1 MGFTPEQIKGRIKS
15 VAKQNNADARTLMR
29 IYMMERFLE
38 RLAQSE
44 YRDNFIIKGGIL
56 VTAMIGVAHRSTMDI
71 DTSMKNLN
79 LSAEDALRVVNQVKD
94 IDLDDGV
101 SFDVKDVSNIM
112 DEMEYPGIRVT
123 MNANVGRLITPLK
136 IDISTGDVITPR
148 AIEFNYDLLLED
160 RSISLWSYNL
170 ETILAEKLQTVLARG
185 ILNTRMRDFYDIRML
200 LDTYED
206 KVNKAVL
213 KDAFAATCK
222 KRGTDHLQEQAEE
235 IIKIIEA
242 DEQLQVLW
250 RAYQKKYSYRCAIRE
265 IQTKLEVLD
274 DEFSVENNR
283 NPISFIKTRIKKPN
297 SIYDK
302 LQKMGYEFTTEN
314 IQTYLNDVA
323 GVRIVCAFIDDIYMI
338 SDLITQQ
345 DDIKVIEIKDYI
357 KNPKSNGYRSYHM
370 IVEIPVF
377 FAKGKTPMRVE
388 LQIRTNGM
396 DFWATL
402 EHQLRYKKGIEE
414 MPGYDEISEELL
426 HSARAIIEADNEMQR
441 IKDKIG
447 MFHEI

>member
-38 RLAQSE
+38 RLTQSE

-101 SFDVKDVSNIM
+101 SFEVKDVSNIM

-160 RSISLWSYNL
+160 RSIKLWSYNL

-200 LDTYED
+200 VDTYED

-213 KDAFAATCK
+213 KAAYAATCK

-242 DEQLQVLW
+242 DEQLRVLW
-250 RAYQKKYSYRCAIRE
+250 RAYQKKYSYAAE
-265 IQTKLEVLD
+265 ID
-274 DEFSVENNR
+274 YASVIN
-283 NPISFIKTRIKKPN
+283 
-297 SIYDK
+297 
-302 LQKMGYEFTTEN
+302 
-314 IQTYLNDVA
+314 
-323 GVRIVCAFIDDIYMI
+323 GVRKLMDW
-338 SDLITQQ
+338 
-345 DDIKVIEIKDYI
+345 
-357 KNPKSNGYRSYHM
+357 
-370 IVEIPVF
+370 
-377 FAKGKTPMRVE
+377 
-388 LQIRTNGM
+388 IR
-396 DFWATL
+396 
-402 EHQLRYKKGIEE
+402 
-414 MPGYDEISEELL
+414 
-426 HSARAIIEADNEMQR
+426 
-441 IKDKIG
+441 
-447 MFHEI
+447 

>member
-101 SFDVKDVSNIM
+101 SFEVKDVSNIM

-250 RAYQKKYSYRCAIRE
+250 RSYQNKYSYAAE
-265 IQTKLEVLD
+265 ID
-274 DEFSVENNR
+274 YASV
-283 NPISFIKTRIKKPN
+283 IS
-297 SIYDK
+297 
-302 LQKMGYEFTTEN
+302 
-314 IQTYLNDVA
+314 
-323 GVRIVCAFIDDIYMI
+323 GVRKLMDW
-338 SDLITQQ
+338 
-345 DDIKVIEIKDYI
+345 
-357 KNPKSNGYRSYHM
+357 
-370 IVEIPVF
+370 
-377 FAKGKTPMRVE
+377 
-388 LQIRTNGM
+388 IR
-396 DFWATL
+396 
-402 EHQLRYKKGIEE
+402 
-414 MPGYDEISEELL
+414 
-426 HSARAIIEADNEMQR
+426 
-441 IKDKIG
+441 
-447 MFHEI
+447 

>member
-101 SFDVKDVSNIM
+101 SFEVKDVSNIM

-200 LDTYED
+200 FDTYED

-250 RAYQKKYSYRCAIRE
+250 RAYQKKYSYAAE
-265 IQTKLEVLD
+265 ID
-274 DEFSVENNR
+274 YASV
-283 NPISFIKTRIKKPN
+283 IS
-297 SIYDK
+297 
-302 LQKMGYEFTTEN
+302 
-314 IQTYLNDVA
+314 
-323 GVRIVCAFIDDIYMI
+323 GVRKLMDW
-338 SDLITQQ
+338 
-345 DDIKVIEIKDYI
+345 
-357 KNPKSNGYRSYHM
+357 
-370 IVEIPVF
+370 
-377 FAKGKTPMRVE
+377 
-388 LQIRTNGM
+388 IR
-396 DFWATL
+396 
-402 EHQLRYKKGIEE
+402 
-414 MPGYDEISEELL
+414 
-426 HSARAIIEADNEMQR
+426 
-441 IKDKIG
+441 
-447 MFHEI
+447 

>member
-56 VTAMIGVAHRSTMDI
+56 VTAMIGVVHRSTMDI

-206 KVNKAVL
+206 KVNKVVL
-213 KDAFAATCK
+213 KDAFAATCN

-250 RAYQKKYSYRCAIRE
+250 RAYQKKYSYAAE
-265 IQTKLEVLD
+265 ID
-274 DEFSVENNR
+274 YASVIN
-283 NPISFIKTRIKKPN
+283 
-297 SIYDK
+297 
-302 LQKMGYEFTTEN
+302 
-314 IQTYLNDVA
+314 
-323 GVRIVCAFIDDIYMI
+323 GVRKLM
-338 SDLITQQ
+338 
-345 DDIKVIEIKDYI
+345 
-357 KNPKSNGYRSYHM
+357 NW
-370 IVEIPVF
+370 
-377 FAKGKTPMRVE
+377 
-388 LQIRTNGM
+388 IR
-396 DFWATL
+396 
-402 EHQLRYKKGIEE
+402 
-414 MPGYDEISEELL
+414 
-426 HSARAIIEADNEMQR
+426 
-441 IKDKIG
+441 
-447 MFHEI
+447 

>member
-101 SFDVKDVSNIM
+101 SFEVKDVSNIM

-206 KVNKAVL
+206 KVNKVVL
-213 KDAFAATCK
+213 KDAFAATCN

-250 RAYQKKYSYRCAIRE
+250 RAYQKKYSYAAE
-265 IQTKLEVLD
+265 ID
-274 DEFSVENNR
+274 YASV
-283 NPISFIKTRIKKPN
+283 IS
-297 SIYDK
+297 
-302 LQKMGYEFTTEN
+302 
-314 IQTYLNDVA
+314 
-323 GVRIVCAFIDDIYMI
+323 GVRKLMDSI
-338 SDLITQQ
+338 S
-345 DDIKVIEIKDYI
+345 
-357 KNPKSNGYRSYHM
+357 NH
-370 IVEIPVF
+370 
-377 FAKGKTPMRVE
+377 
-388 LQIRTNGM
+388 
-396 DFWATL
+396 
-402 EHQLRYKKGIEE
+402 
-414 MPGYDEISEELL
+414 
-426 HSARAIIEADNEMQR
+426 
-441 IKDKIG
+441 
-447 MFHEI
+447 

>member
-38 RLAQSE
+38 RLARSE

-101 SFDVKDVSNIM
+101 SFEVKDVSNIM

-222 KRGTDHLQEQAEE
+222 KRGTDHLQEQTEE
-235 IIKIIEA
+235 IVKIIEA
-242 DEQLQVLW
+242 YEQLQVLW
-250 RAYQKKYSYRCAIRE
+250 RAYQKKYSYAADI
-265 IQTKLEVLD
+265 D
-274 DEFSVENNR
+274 YASVIN
-283 NPISFIKTRIKKPN
+283 
-297 SIYDK
+297 
-302 LQKMGYEFTTEN
+302 
-314 IQTYLNDVA
+314 
-323 GVRIVCAFIDDIYMI
+323 GVRKLMDW
-338 SDLITQQ
+338 
-345 DDIKVIEIKDYI
+345 
-357 KNPKSNGYRSYHM
+357 
-370 IVEIPVF
+370 
-377 FAKGKTPMRVE
+377 
-388 LQIRTNGM
+388 IR
-396 DFWATL
+396 
-402 EHQLRYKKGIEE
+402 
-414 MPGYDEISEELL
+414 
-426 HSARAIIEADNEMQR
+426 
-441 IKDKIG
+441 
-447 MFHEI
+447 

>member
-38 RLAQSE
+38 RLTQSE

-101 SFDVKDVSNIM
+101 SFEVKDVSNIM

-160 RSISLWSYNL
+160 RSIKLWSYNL

-200 LDTYED
+200 VDTYED

-213 KDAFAATCK
+213 IDAIAATCK
-222 KRGTDHLQEQAEE
+222 KRGTDNLQEQAEA
-235 IIKIIEA
+235 IVKIIEA
-242 DEQLQVLW
+242 DEQIQVLW
-250 RAYQKKYSYRCAIRE
+250 RAYQKKYSYAAE
-265 IQTKLEVLD
+265 ID
-274 DEFSVENNR
+274 YASV
-283 NPISFIKTRIKKPN
+283 IS
-297 SIYDK
+297 
-302 LQKMGYEFTTEN
+302 
-314 IQTYLNDVA
+314 
-323 GVRIVCAFIDDIYMI
+323 GVRKLMDW
-338 SDLITQQ
+338 
-345 DDIKVIEIKDYI
+345 
-357 KNPKSNGYRSYHM
+357 
-370 IVEIPVF
+370 
-377 FAKGKTPMRVE
+377 
-388 LQIRTNGM
+388 IR
-396 DFWATL
+396 
-402 EHQLRYKKGIEE
+402 
-414 MPGYDEISEELL
+414 
-426 HSARAIIEADNEMQR
+426 
-441 IKDKIG
+441 
-447 MFHEI
+447 

>member
-101 SFDVKDVSNIM
+101 SFDVKEVSNIM

-250 RAYQKKYSYRCAIRE
+250 RAYQKKYSYAAE
-265 IQTKLEVLD
+265 ID
-274 DEFSVENNR
+274 YASV
-283 NPISFIKTRIKKPN
+283 IS
-297 SIYDK
+297 
-302 LQKMGYEFTTEN
+302 
-314 IQTYLNDVA
+314 
-323 GVRIVCAFIDDIYMI
+323 GVRKLMDW
-338 SDLITQQ
+338 
-345 DDIKVIEIKDYI
+345 
-357 KNPKSNGYRSYHM
+357 
-370 IVEIPVF
+370 
-377 FAKGKTPMRVE
+377 
-388 LQIRTNGM
+388 IR
-396 DFWATL
+396 
-402 EHQLRYKKGIEE
+402 
-414 MPGYDEISEELL
+414 
-426 HSARAIIEADNEMQR
+426 
-441 IKDKIG
+441 
-447 MFHEI
+447 

>member
-101 SFDVKDVSNIM
+101 SFEVKDVSNIM

-123 MNANVGRLITPLK
+123 MNATVGRLVTPLK

-250 RAYQKKYSYRCAIRE
+250 RAYQKKYSYAAE
-265 IQTKLEVLD
+265 ID
-274 DEFSVENNR
+274 YASV
-283 NPISFIKTRIKKPN
+283 IS
-297 SIYDK
+297 
-302 LQKMGYEFTTEN
+302 
-314 IQTYLNDVA
+314 
-323 GVRIVCAFIDDIYMI
+323 GVRKLMDW
-338 SDLITQQ
+338 
-345 DDIKVIEIKDYI
+345 
-357 KNPKSNGYRSYHM
+357 
-370 IVEIPVF
+370 
-377 FAKGKTPMRVE
+377 
-388 LQIRTNGM
+388 IR
-396 DFWATL
+396 
-402 EHQLRYKKGIEE
+402 
-414 MPGYDEISEELL
+414 
-426 HSARAIIEADNEMQR
+426 
-441 IKDKIG
+441 
-447 MFHEI
+447 